1 MREDKEK
8 PLARRLRRHGTD
20 AEALLWQR
28 IRNRALLGGKFR
40 RQHPIGPYVGDFV
53 CIEARLVIELD
64 GGQHDPG
71 ADETSVRTAFLE
83 GRGLRV
89 LRFWNND
96 VIANLDGVLERI
108 ACALQ
113 ER

>member
-1 MREDKEK
+1 MREDEK
-8 PLARRLRRHGTD
+8 TPLARRLRRDETQ
-20 AEALLWQR
+20 AEALLWRR
-28 IRNRALLGGKFR
+28 IRARALLGRKFR
-40 RQHPIGPYVGDFV
+40 RQQPIGPYVADFI

-71 ADETSVRTAFLE
+71 AEGTSERTAFL
-83 GRGLRV
+83 GRRGFRV
-89 LRFWNND
+89 LRFFNND
-96 VIANLDGVLERI
+96 VLANLDGVLERI